1 MVQAAGFEPAKHYAE
16 DLEPSPFDHSG
27 TPAGVA
33 SISTLL
39 ILALQPRSRAKQ
51 GIVQESP
58 CTHRVRVPR
67 MMDDGSLPRL
77 SPSRLMAVD
86 RALDELARTQR
97 RSSIPV
103 ELPMP
108 NFWSAV
114 GQLVQHL
121 EAELGETVR
130 SEGMTAKAQLQS
142 RKLGVVRTAVKDL
155 TRNRLNAFTQHA
167 VLTNLIQ
174 SSEEGSISA
183 GVRPD
188 SIEWDKHDPSERVY
202 YTGIGRLVDKY
213 KHEVSWKALLS
224 NNWDTPAPPPMS
236 PVHTPLTE
244 FVPGSG
250 DEDSEVPVESSVSV
264 VSGPV
269 SHWEDPEYDEEDR
282 IREIDEFPE
291 IAPMGSSSVGDSSER
306 SQNEPDMRRILILQD
321 LEEPII
327 TEGGE
332 EITLTTGDIE
342 FCPSIIADTLIAA
355 GIAEAADL

>member
-1 MVQAAGFEPAKHYAE
+1 
-16 DLEPSPFDHSG
+16 
-27 TPAGVA
+27 
-33 SISTLL
+33 
-39 ILALQPRSRAKQ
+39 
-51 GIVQESP
+51 
-58 CTHRVRVPR
+58 

-77 SPSRLMAVD
+77 SASRLMAVD

-108 NFWSAV
+108 NFWDAV

-121 EAELGETVR
+121 EAELAETIR

-174 SSEEGSISA
+174 SPEDLRSSTGI
-183 GVRPD
+183 RPD
-188 SIEWDKHDPSERVY
+188 TIEWDKHDPSERVF
-202 YTGIGRLVDKY
+202 YTGIGHLVDKY
-213 KHEVSWKALLS
+213 RHEVSWKALLS
-224 NNWDTPAPPPMS
+224 NNWDSPAPPPMS
-236 PVHTPLTE
+236 SVHTPLTE
-244 FVPGSG
+244 FVPDSNKG
-250 DEDSEVPVESSVSV
+250 DGGEESNAPVVIDSEP
-264 VSGPV
+264 
-269 SHWEDPEYDEEDR
+269 HWEDPEYDEEDR

-291 IAPMGSSSVGDSSER
+291 IAPLGRGFVDESA
-306 SQNEPDMRRILILQD
+306 SQHQKDADMRRILILQD
-321 LEEPII
+321 LDDPII

>member
-1 MVQAAGFEPAKHYAE
+1 
-16 DLEPSPFDHSG
+16 
-27 TPAGVA
+27 
-33 SISTLL
+33 
-39 ILALQPRSRAKQ
+39 
-51 GIVQESP
+51 
-58 CTHRVRVPR
+58 
-67 MMDDGSLPRL
+67 MMEDGSLPRL
-77 SPSRLMAVD
+77 SANRLMAVD

-108 NFWSAV
+108 NFWDAV

-121 EAELGETVR
+121 EAELAETIR

-174 SSEEGSISA
+174 SPEDVRASA

-188 SIEWDKHDPSERVY
+188 AIEWDKHDPSERVF
-202 YTGIGRLVDKY
+202 YTGIGHLVDKY
-213 KHEVSWKALLS
+213 RHEVSWKALLS
-224 NNWDTPAPPPMS
+224 NNWDSPAPPPMS
-236 PVHTPLTE
+236 SVHTPLTE
-244 FVPGSG
+244 FIPDSDGGEVAEESNVTVII
-250 DEDSEVPVESSVSV
+250 DSEPN
-264 VSGPV
+264 
-269 SHWEDPEYDEEDR
+269 WEDPEYDEEDR

-291 IAPMGSSSVGDSSER
+291 IAPLGRGFVDETV
-306 SQNEPDMRRILILQD
+306 SQQQKDPDMRRILILQD
-321 LEEPII
+321 LDDPII
-327 TEGGE
+327 TEDGE

>member
-1 MVQAAGFEPAKHYAE
+1 M
-16 DLEPSPFDHSG
+16 
-27 TPAGVA
+27 
-33 SISTLL
+33 
-39 ILALQPRSRAKQ
+39 
-51 GIVQESP
+51 
-58 CTHRVRVPR
+58 HRVRVPS

-77 SPSRLMAVD
+77 SANRLMAVD

-108 NFWSAV
+108 NFWDAV

-121 EAELGETVR
+121 EAELAETIR

-174 SSEEGSISA
+174 SPEDVRASA

-188 SIEWDKHDPSERVY
+188 AIEWDKHDPSERVF
-202 YTGIGRLVDKY
+202 YTGIGHLVDKY
-213 KHEVSWKALLS
+213 RHEVSWKALLS
-224 NNWDTPAPPPMS
+224 NNWDSPAPPPMS
-236 PVHTPLTE
+236 SVHTPLTE
-244 FVPGSG
+244 FVPDSIKGEGGEESNAPVVI
-250 DEDSEVPVESSVSV
+250 DSEP
-264 VSGPV
+264 
-269 SHWEDPEYDEEDR
+269 HWEDPEYDEEDR

-291 IAPMGSSSVGDSSER
+291 IAPLGRGFVDGSA
-306 SQNEPDMRRILILQD
+306 SQQQKDADMRRILILQD
-321 LEEPII
+321 LDDPII

>member
-1 MVQAAGFEPAKHYAE
+1 MH
-16 DLEPSPFDHSG
+16 H
-27 TPAGVA
+27 
-33 SISTLL
+33 
-39 ILALQPRSRAKQ
+39 
-51 GIVQESP
+51 
-58 CTHRVRVPR
+58 VRVPR

-77 SPSRLMAVD
+77 SPNRLMAVD

-121 EAELGETVR
+121 EAELAETVR

-167 VLTNLIQ
+167 VLTNLVR
-174 SSEEGSISA
+174 SSDEGSVSS

-188 SIEWDKHDPSERVY
+188 AIEWDKHDPSERVY
-202 YTGIGRLVDKY
+202 YTGIGHLVDKY
-213 KHEVSWKALLS
+213 KHEVSWNALLS

-236 PVHTPLTE
+236 SVHTPLTE
-244 FVPGSG
+244 FVP
-250 DEDSEVPVESSVSV
+250 DSKEEFVESVVSV
-264 VSGPV
+264 VSEPV

-291 IAPMGSSSVGDSSER
+291 ISPVGSGPLGNSSSD
-306 SQNEPDMRRILILQD
+306 QQKDPDMRRILILQD
-321 LEEPII
+321 LEDPII

>member
-1 MVQAAGFEPAKHYAE
+1 
-16 DLEPSPFDHSG
+16 
-27 TPAGVA
+27 
-33 SISTLL
+33 
-39 ILALQPRSRAKQ
+39 
-51 GIVQESP
+51 
-58 CTHRVRVPR
+58 

-77 SPSRLMAVD
+77 SANHLMAVD

-103 ELPMP
+103 VLPMP
-108 NFWSAV
+108 NFWDAV

-121 EAELGETVR
+121 EAELAETIR

-174 SSEEGSISA
+174 SSDEVRASA
-183 GVRPD
+183 VVRPD
-188 SIEWDKHDPSERVY
+188 TIEWDKHDPSERVF
-202 YTGIGRLVDKY
+202 YTGIGHLVDKY

-236 PVHTPLTE
+236 SVHTPLTE
-244 FVPGSG
+244 FVPDSSEVEVQ
-250 DEDSEVPVESSVSV
+250 EDSSVPSTIDSE
-264 VSGPV
+264 P
-269 SHWEDPEYDEEDR
+269 HWEDPEYDEEDR

-291 IAPMGSSSVGDSSER
+291 IASSGRGSVGESV
-306 SQNEPDMRRILILQD
+306 SQQQKDPDMRRILILQD
-321 LEEPII
+321 LDDPII

-332 EITLTTGDIE
+332 EITLTSGDIE

>member
-1 MVQAAGFEPAKHYAE
+1 M
-16 DLEPSPFDHSG
+16 
-27 TPAGVA
+27 
-33 SISTLL
+33 
-39 ILALQPRSRAKQ
+39 
-51 GIVQESP
+51 
-58 CTHRVRVPR
+58 HRVRVPS

-77 SPSRLMAVD
+77 SANRLMAVD

-108 NFWSAV
+108 NFWDAV

-121 EAELGETVR
+121 EAELAETIR

-174 SSEEGSISA
+174 SPEDVRASA
-183 GVRPD
+183 GIRPD
-188 SIEWDKHDPSERVY
+188 TIEWEKHDPSERVF
-202 YTGIGRLVDKY
+202 YTGIGHLVDKY

-224 NNWDTPAPPPMS
+224 NNWDSPAPPPMS
-236 PVHTPLTE
+236 SVHTPLTE
-244 FVPGSG
+244 FVPDSNGGKVAEES
-250 DEDSEVPVESSVSV
+250 DAPVVIDSEP
-264 VSGPV
+264 
-269 SHWEDPEYDEEDR
+269 HWEDPEYDEEDR

-291 IAPMGSSSVGDSSER
+291 ISPLGRGSVDESV
-306 SQNEPDMRRILILQD
+306 SQQQKDPDMRRVLILKD
-321 LEEPII
+321 LDDPII
-327 TEGGE
+327 TEEGE

>member
-1 MVQAAGFEPAKHYAE
+1 M
-16 DLEPSPFDHSG
+16 
-27 TPAGVA
+27 
-33 SISTLL
+33 
-39 ILALQPRSRAKQ
+39 
-51 GIVQESP
+51 
-58 CTHRVRVPR
+58 HRVRVPS

-77 SPSRLMAVD
+77 SANRLMAVD

-108 NFWSAV
+108 NFWDAV

-121 EAELGETVR
+121 EAELAETIR

-174 SSEEGSISA
+174 SPEDARASTGIM
-183 GVRPD
+183 PD
-188 SIEWDKHDPSERVY
+188 TIEWDKHDPSERVF
-202 YTGIGRLVDKY
+202 YTGIGHLVDKY
-213 KHEVSWKALLS
+213 RHEVSWKALLS
-224 NNWDTPAPPPMS
+224 NNWDSPAPPPMS
-236 PVHTPLTE
+236 SVHTPLTE
-244 FVPGSG
+244 FVPDSNKG
-250 DEDSEVPVESSVSV
+250 DGGEESNAPVVIDSEP
-264 VSGPV
+264 
-269 SHWEDPEYDEEDR
+269 HWEDPEYDEEDR

-291 IAPMGSSSVGDSSER
+291 IAPLGRGFVDESA
-306 SQNEPDMRRILILQD
+306 SQHQKDADMRRILILQD
-321 LEEPII
+321 LDDPII

>member
-1 MVQAAGFEPAKHYAE
+1 M
-16 DLEPSPFDHSG
+16 
-27 TPAGVA
+27 
-33 SISTLL
+33 
-39 ILALQPRSRAKQ
+39 
-51 GIVQESP
+51 
-58 CTHRVRVPR
+58 HRVRVPG
-67 MMDDGSLPRL
+67 MMEDGSLPRL
-77 SPSRLMAVD
+77 SANRLMAVD

-108 NFWSAV
+108 NFWDAV

-121 EAELGETVR
+121 EAELAETIR

-174 SSEEGSISA
+174 SPEDVRASA

-188 SIEWDKHDPSERVY
+188 AIEWDKHDPSERVF
-202 YTGIGRLVDKY
+202 YTGIGHLVDKY
-213 KHEVSWKALLS
+213 RHEVSWKALLS
-224 NNWDTPAPPPMS
+224 NNWDSPAPPPMS
-236 PVHTPLTE
+236 SVHTPLTE
-244 FVPGSG
+244 FIPDSDGGEVAEESNVTVII
-250 DEDSEVPVESSVSV
+250 DSEPN
-264 VSGPV
+264 
-269 SHWEDPEYDEEDR
+269 WEDPEYDEEDR

-291 IAPMGSSSVGDSSER
+291 IAPLGRGFVDETV
-306 SQNEPDMRRILILQD
+306 SQQQKDPDMRRILILQD
-321 LEEPII
+321 LDDPII
-327 TEGGE
+327 TEDGE

>member
-1 MVQAAGFEPAKHYAE
+1 M
-16 DLEPSPFDHSG
+16 
-27 TPAGVA
+27 
-33 SISTLL
+33 
-39 ILALQPRSRAKQ
+39 
-51 GIVQESP
+51 
-58 CTHRVRVPR
+58 HRVRVPS

-77 SPSRLMAVD
+77 SANRLMAVD

-108 NFWSAV
+108 NFWDAV

-121 EAELGETVR
+121 EAELAETIR

-174 SSEEGSISA
+174 SSEDLRSSTGI
-183 GVRPD
+183 RPD
-188 SIEWDKHDPSERVY
+188 TIEWDKHDPSERVF
-202 YTGIGRLVDKY
+202 YTGIGHLVDKY
-213 KHEVSWKALLS
+213 RHEVSWKALLS
-224 NNWDTPAPPPMS
+224 NNWDSPAPPPMS
-236 PVHTPLTE
+236 SVHTPLTE
-244 FVPGSG
+244 FVPDSNKG
-250 DEDSEVPVESSVSV
+250 DGGEESNAPVVIDSEP
-264 VSGPV
+264 
-269 SHWEDPEYDEEDR
+269 HWEDPEYDEEDR

-291 IAPMGSSSVGDSSER
+291 IAPLGRGFVDESA
-306 SQNEPDMRRILILQD
+306 SQHQKDADMRRILILQD
-321 LEEPII
+321 LDDPII

>member
-1 MVQAAGFEPAKHYAE
+1 M
-16 DLEPSPFDHSG
+16 
-27 TPAGVA
+27 
-33 SISTLL
+33 
-39 ILALQPRSRAKQ
+39 
-51 GIVQESP
+51 
-58 CTHRVRVPR
+58 HRVRVPR

-77 SPSRLMAVD
+77 SPNRLMAVD

-121 EAELGETVR
+121 EAELAETVR

-155 TRNRLNAFTQHA
+155 TRNRLNAFTQHS
-167 VLTNLIQ
+167 VLTNLVR
-174 SSEEGSISA
+174 SSEEGSFST

-202 YTGIGRLVDKY
+202 YTGIGHLVDKY
-213 KHEVSWKALLS
+213 KHEVSWNALLS

-236 PVHTPLTE
+236 SVHTPLTE
-244 FVPGSG
+244 FVPDSR
-250 DEDSEVPVESSVSV
+250 DEVVESVVPVAPE
-264 VSGPV
+264 PV

-291 IAPMGSSSVGDSSER
+291 IAPVRSGTAENSSSEQQKDS
-306 SQNEPDMRRILILQD
+306 DMRRILILQD
-321 LEEPII
+321 LEDPII

>member
-1 MVQAAGFEPAKHYAE
+1 
-16 DLEPSPFDHSG
+16 
-27 TPAGVA
+27 
-33 SISTLL
+33 
-39 ILALQPRSRAKQ
+39 
-51 GIVQESP
+51 
-58 CTHRVRVPR
+58 
-67 MMDDGSLPRL
+67 
-77 SPSRLMAVD
+77 MAVD

-108 NFWSAV
+108 NFWDAV

-121 EAELGETVR
+121 EAELAETIR

-174 SSEEGSISA
+174 SPEDLRSSTGI
-183 GVRPD
+183 RPD
-188 SIEWDKHDPSERVY
+188 TIEWDKHDPSERVF
-202 YTGIGRLVDKY
+202 YTGIGHLVDKY
-213 KHEVSWKALLS
+213 RHEVSWKALLS
-224 NNWDTPAPPPMS
+224 NNWDSPAPPPMS
-236 PVHTPLTE
+236 SVHTPLTE
-244 FVPGSG
+244 FVPDSIKGEGGEESNAPVVI
-250 DEDSEVPVESSVSV
+250 DSEP
-264 VSGPV
+264 
-269 SHWEDPEYDEEDR
+269 HWEDPEYDEEDR

-291 IAPMGSSSVGDSSER
+291 IAPLGRGFVDGSAYQQQKDA
-306 SQNEPDMRRILILQD
+306 DMRRILILQD
-321 LEEPII
+321 LDDPII

>member
-1 MVQAAGFEPAKHYAE
+1 
-16 DLEPSPFDHSG
+16 
-27 TPAGVA
+27 
-33 SISTLL
+33 
-39 ILALQPRSRAKQ
+39 
-51 GIVQESP
+51 
-58 CTHRVRVPR
+58 

-77 SPSRLMAVD
+77 SANRLVAVD

-108 NFWSAV
+108 NFWDAV

-121 EAELGETVR
+121 EAELAETIR

-174 SSEEGSISA
+174 SPEDLRSSTGI
-183 GVRPD
+183 RPD
-188 SIEWDKHDPSERVY
+188 MIEWDKHDPSERVF
-202 YTGIGRLVDKY
+202 YTGIGHLVDKY
-213 KHEVSWKALLS
+213 RHEVSWKALLS
-224 NNWDTPAPPPMS
+224 NNWDSPAPPPMS
-236 PVHTPLTE
+236 SVHTPLTE
-244 FVPGSG
+244 FVPDSIKGEGGEESNAPVVI
-250 DEDSEVPVESSVSV
+250 DSEP
-264 VSGPV
+264 
-269 SHWEDPEYDEEDR
+269 HWEDPEYDEEDR

-291 IAPMGSSSVGDSSER
+291 IAPLGRGFVDGSA
-306 SQNEPDMRRILILQD
+306 SQQQKDADMRRILILQD
-321 LEEPII
+321 LDDPII

>member
-1 MVQAAGFEPAKHYAE
+1 M
-16 DLEPSPFDHSG
+16 
-27 TPAGVA
+27 
-33 SISTLL
+33 
-39 ILALQPRSRAKQ
+39 
-51 GIVQESP
+51 
-58 CTHRVRVPR
+58 HRVRVPS

-77 SPSRLMAVD
+77 SANRLMAVD

-108 NFWSAV
+108 NFWDAV

-121 EAELGETVR
+121 EAELAETIR

-174 SSEEGSISA
+174 SPEDLRSSTGI
-183 GVRPD
+183 RPD
-188 SIEWDKHDPSERVY
+188 TIEWDKHDPSERVF
-202 YTGIGRLVDKY
+202 YTGIGHLVDKY
-213 KHEVSWKALLS
+213 RHEVSWKALLS
-224 NNWDTPAPPPMS
+224 NNWDSPAPPPMS
-236 PVHTPLTE
+236 SVHTPLTE
-244 FVPGSG
+244 FVPDSIKGEGGEESNAPVVI
-250 DEDSEVPVESSVSV
+250 DSEP
-264 VSGPV
+264 
-269 SHWEDPEYDEEDR
+269 HWEDPEYDEEDR

-291 IAPMGSSSVGDSSER
+291 IAPLGRGFVDGSA
-306 SQNEPDMRRILILQD
+306 SQQQKDADMRRILILQD
-321 LEEPII
+321 LDDPII

>member
-1 MVQAAGFEPAKHYAE
+1 
-16 DLEPSPFDHSG
+16 
-27 TPAGVA
+27 
-33 SISTLL
+33 
-39 ILALQPRSRAKQ
+39 
-51 GIVQESP
+51 
-58 CTHRVRVPR
+58 

-77 SPSRLMAVD
+77 SANRLMAVD

-108 NFWSAV
+108 NFWDAV

-121 EAELGETVR
+121 EAELAETIR

-174 SSEEGSISA
+174 SPEDLRPSTGI
-183 GVRPD
+183 RPD
-188 SIEWDKHDPSERVY
+188 TIEWDKHDPSERVF
-202 YTGIGRLVDKY
+202 YTGIGHLVDKY

-224 NNWDTPAPPPMS
+224 NNWDSPAPPPMS
-236 PVHTPLTE
+236 SVHTPLTE
-244 FVPGSG
+244 FVPDSIKGEGGEESNAPVVI
-250 DEDSEVPVESSVSV
+250 DSEP
-264 VSGPV
+264 
-269 SHWEDPEYDEEDR
+269 HWEDPEYDEEDR

-291 IAPMGSSSVGDSSER
+291 IAPLGRGFVDGSA
-306 SQNEPDMRRILILQD
+306 SQQQKDADMRRILILQD
-321 LEEPII
+321 LDDPII

>member
-1 MVQAAGFEPAKHYAE
+1 
-16 DLEPSPFDHSG
+16 
-27 TPAGVA
+27 
-33 SISTLL
+33 
-39 ILALQPRSRAKQ
+39 
-51 GIVQESP
+51 
-58 CTHRVRVPR
+58 

-77 SPSRLMAVD
+77 SANRLMAVD

-108 NFWSAV
+108 NFWDAV

-121 EAELGETVR
+121 EAELAETIR

-174 SSEEGSISA
+174 SPEDLRSSTGI
-183 GVRPD
+183 RPD
-188 SIEWDKHDPSERVY
+188 TIEWDKHDPSERVF
-202 YTGIGRLVDKY
+202 YTGIGHLVDKY
-213 KHEVSWKALLS
+213 RHEVSWKALLS
-224 NNWDTPAPPPMS
+224 NNWDSPAPPPMS
-236 PVHTPLTE
+236 SVHTPLTE
-244 FVPGSG
+244 FVPDSIKGEGGEESNAPVVI
-250 DEDSEVPVESSVSV
+250 DSEP
-264 VSGPV
+264 
-269 SHWEDPEYDEEDR
+269 HWEDPEYDEEDR

-291 IAPMGSSSVGDSSER
+291 IAPLGRGFVDGSAYQQQKDA
-306 SQNEPDMRRILILQD
+306 DMRRILILQD
-321 LEEPII
+321 LDDPII

>member
-1 MVQAAGFEPAKHYAE
+1 M
-16 DLEPSPFDHSG
+16 
-27 TPAGVA
+27 
-33 SISTLL
+33 
-39 ILALQPRSRAKQ
+39 
-51 GIVQESP
+51 
-58 CTHRVRVPR
+58 HRVRVPG
-67 MMDDGSLPRL
+67 MMEDGSLPRL
-77 SPSRLMAVD
+77 SANRLMAVD

-108 NFWSAV
+108 NFWDAV

-121 EAELGETVR
+121 EAELAETIR

-174 SSEEGSISA
+174 SPEDVRASA

-188 SIEWDKHDPSERVY
+188 AIEWDKHDPSERVF
-202 YTGIGRLVDKY
+202 YTGIGHLVDKY
-213 KHEVSWKALLS
+213 RHEVSWKALLN
-224 NNWDTPAPPPMS
+224 NNWDSPAPPPMS
-236 PVHTPLTE
+236 SVHTPLTE
-244 FVPGSG
+244 FIPDSDGGEVAEESNVTVII
-250 DEDSEVPVESSVSV
+250 DSEPN
-264 VSGPV
+264 
-269 SHWEDPEYDEEDR
+269 WEDPEYDEEDR

-291 IAPMGSSSVGDSSER
+291 IAPLGRGFVDETV
-306 SQNEPDMRRILILQD
+306 SQQQKDPDMRRILILQD
-321 LEEPII
+321 LDDPII
-327 TEGGE
+327 TEDGE

>member
-1 MVQAAGFEPAKHYAE
+1 
-16 DLEPSPFDHSG
+16 
-27 TPAGVA
+27 
-33 SISTLL
+33 
-39 ILALQPRSRAKQ
+39 
-51 GIVQESP
+51 
-58 CTHRVRVPR
+58 

-77 SPSRLMAVD
+77 SANRLMAVD

-108 NFWSAV
+108 NFWDAV

-121 EAELGETVR
+121 EAELAETIR

-174 SSEEGSISA
+174 SPEDVRASA

-188 SIEWDKHDPSERVY
+188 AIEWDKHDPSERVF
-202 YTGIGRLVDKY
+202 YTGIGHLVDKY

-224 NNWDTPAPPPMS
+224 NNWDSPAPPPMS
-236 PVHTPLTE
+236 SVHTPLTE
-244 FVPGSG
+244 FIPDSDGGEVAEESNVTVII
-250 DEDSEVPVESSVSV
+250 DSEPN
-264 VSGPV
+264 
-269 SHWEDPEYDEEDR
+269 WEDPEYDEEDR

-291 IAPMGSSSVGDSSER
+291 IAPLGRGFVDETV
-306 SQNEPDMRRILILQD
+306 SQQQKDPDMRRILILQD
-321 LEEPII
+321 LDDPII
-327 TEGGE
+327 TEDGE

>member
-1 MVQAAGFEPAKHYAE
+1 
-16 DLEPSPFDHSG
+16 
-27 TPAGVA
+27 
-33 SISTLL
+33 
-39 ILALQPRSRAKQ
+39 
-51 GIVQESP
+51 
-58 CTHRVRVPR
+58 

-77 SPSRLMAVD
+77 SANHLMAVD

-108 NFWSAV
+108 NFWDAV

-121 EAELGETVR
+121 EAELAETIR

-174 SSEEGSISA
+174 SPEDLRSSTGI
-183 GVRPD
+183 RPD
-188 SIEWDKHDPSERVY
+188 TIEWDKHDPSERVF
-202 YTGIGRLVDKY
+202 YTGIGHLVDKY
-213 KHEVSWKALLS
+213 RHEVSWKALLS
-224 NNWDTPAPPPMS
+224 NNWDSPAPPPMS
-236 PVHTPLTE
+236 SVHTPLTE
-244 FVPGSG
+244 FVPDSIKGEGGEESNAPVVI
-250 DEDSEVPVESSVSV
+250 DSEP
-264 VSGPV
+264 
-269 SHWEDPEYDEEDR
+269 HWEDPEYDEEDR

-291 IAPMGSSSVGDSSER
+291 IAPLGRGFVDGSAYQQQKDA
-306 SQNEPDMRRILILQD
+306 DMRRILILQD
-321 LEEPII
+321 LDDPII

>member
-1 MVQAAGFEPAKHYAE
+1 
-16 DLEPSPFDHSG
+16 
-27 TPAGVA
+27 
-33 SISTLL
+33 
-39 ILALQPRSRAKQ
+39 
-51 GIVQESP
+51 
-58 CTHRVRVPR
+58 
-67 MMDDGSLPRL
+67 MMEDGSLPRL
-77 SPSRLMAVD
+77 SANRLMAVD

-108 NFWSAV
+108 NFWDAV

-121 EAELGETVR
+121 EAELAETIR

-174 SSEEGSISA
+174 SPEDVRASA

-188 SIEWDKHDPSERVY
+188 AIEWDKHDPSERVF
-202 YTGIGRLVDKY
+202 YTGIGHLVDKY

-224 NNWDTPAPPPMS
+224 NNWDSPAPPPMS
-236 PVHTPLTE
+236 SVHTPLTE
-244 FVPGSG
+244 FIPDSDGGEVAEESNVTVII
-250 DEDSEVPVESSVSV
+250 DSEPN
-264 VSGPV
+264 
-269 SHWEDPEYDEEDR
+269 WEDPEYDEEDR

-291 IAPMGSSSVGDSSER
+291 IAPLGRGFVDETV
-306 SQNEPDMRRILILQD
+306 SQQQKDPDMRRILILQD
-321 LEEPII
+321 LDDPII
-327 TEGGE
+327 TEDGE

>member
-1 MVQAAGFEPAKHYAE
+1 M
-16 DLEPSPFDHSG
+16 
-27 TPAGVA
+27 
-33 SISTLL
+33 
-39 ILALQPRSRAKQ
+39 
-51 GIVQESP
+51 
-58 CTHRVRVPR
+58 HRVRVPS

-77 SPSRLMAVD
+77 SANRLMAVD

-108 NFWSAV
+108 NFWDAV

-121 EAELGETVR
+121 EAELAETIR

-174 SSEEGSISA
+174 SPEDVRASA

-188 SIEWDKHDPSERVY
+188 AIEWDKHDPSERVF
-202 YTGIGRLVDKY
+202 YTGIGHLVDKY
-213 KHEVSWKALLS
+213 RHEVSWKALLS
-224 NNWDTPAPPPMS
+224 NNWDSPAPPPMS
-236 PVHTPLTE
+236 SVHTPLTE
-244 FVPGSG
+244 FIPDSDGGEVAEESNVTVII
-250 DEDSEVPVESSVSV
+250 DSEPN
-264 VSGPV
+264 
-269 SHWEDPEYDEEDR
+269 WEDPEYDEEDR

-291 IAPMGSSSVGDSSER
+291 IAPLGRGFVDETV
-306 SQNEPDMRRILILQD
+306 SQQQKDPDMRRILILQD
-321 LEEPII
+321 LDDPII
-327 TEGGE
+327 TEDGE

>member
-1 MVQAAGFEPAKHYAE
+1 
-16 DLEPSPFDHSG
+16 
-27 TPAGVA
+27 
-33 SISTLL
+33 
-39 ILALQPRSRAKQ
+39 
-51 GIVQESP
+51 
-58 CTHRVRVPR
+58 

-77 SPSRLMAVD
+77 SANRLMAVD

-108 NFWSAV
+108 NFWDAV
-114 GQLVQHL
+114 GQLVRHL
-121 EAELGETVR
+121 EAELAETIR

-174 SSEEGSISA
+174 SPEDVKASA
-183 GVRPD
+183 GIRPD
-188 SIEWDKHDPSERVY
+188 TIEWDKHDPSERVF
-202 YTGIGRLVDKY
+202 YTGIGHLVDKY

-224 NNWDTPAPPPMS
+224 NNWDSPAPPPMS
-236 PVHTPLTE
+236 SVHTPLTE
-244 FVPGSG
+244 FVP
-250 DEDSEVPVESSVSV
+250 DSNGGEISEESNAPVIIDSA
-264 VSGPV
+264 P
-269 SHWEDPEYDEEDR
+269 HWEDPEYDEEDR

-291 IAPMGSSSVGDSSER
+291 IAPLGRGSVDDSV
-306 SQNEPDMRRILILQD
+306 SQQQKDPDMRRILILQD
-321 LEEPII
+321 LDDPII

>member
-1 MVQAAGFEPAKHYAE
+1 
-16 DLEPSPFDHSG
+16 
-27 TPAGVA
+27 
-33 SISTLL
+33 
-39 ILALQPRSRAKQ
+39 
-51 GIVQESP
+51 
-58 CTHRVRVPR
+58 

-77 SPSRLMAVD
+77 SANRLMAVD

-108 NFWSAV
+108 NFWDAV

-121 EAELGETVR
+121 EAELAETIR

-174 SSEEGSISA
+174 SPEDVRASA

-188 SIEWDKHDPSERVY
+188 AIEWDKHDPSERVF
-202 YTGIGRLVDKY
+202 YTGIGHLVDKY
-213 KHEVSWKALLS
+213 RHEVSWKALLS
-224 NNWDTPAPPPMS
+224 NNWDSPAPPPMS
-236 PVHTPLTE
+236 SVHTPLTE
-244 FVPGSG
+244 FIPDSDGGEVAEESNVTVII
-250 DEDSEVPVESSVSV
+250 DSEPN
-264 VSGPV
+264 
-269 SHWEDPEYDEEDR
+269 WEDPEYDEEDR

-291 IAPMGSSSVGDSSER
+291 IAPLGRGFVDETV
-306 SQNEPDMRRILILQD
+306 SQQQKDPDMRRILILQD
-321 LEEPII
+321 LDDPII
-327 TEGGE
+327 TEDGE

>member
-1 MVQAAGFEPAKHYAE
+1 
-16 DLEPSPFDHSG
+16 
-27 TPAGVA
+27 
-33 SISTLL
+33 
-39 ILALQPRSRAKQ
+39 
-51 GIVQESP
+51 
-58 CTHRVRVPR
+58 

-77 SPSRLMAVD
+77 SASRLMAVD

-108 NFWSAV
+108 NFWDAV

-121 EAELGETVR
+121 EAELAETIR

-174 SSEEGSISA
+174 SPEDLRSSTGI
-183 GVRPD
+183 RPD
-188 SIEWDKHDPSERVY
+188 TIEWDKHDPSERVF
-202 YTGIGRLVDKY
+202 YTGIGHLVDKY
-213 KHEVSWKALLS
+213 RHEVSWKALLS
-224 NNWDTPAPPPMS
+224 NNWDSPAPPPMS
-236 PVHTPLTE
+236 SLHTPLTE
-244 FVPGSG
+244 FVPDSNKG
-250 DEDSEVPVESSVSV
+250 DGGEESNAPVVIDSEP
-264 VSGPV
+264 
-269 SHWEDPEYDEEDR
+269 HWEDPEYDEEDR

-291 IAPMGSSSVGDSSER
+291 IAPLGRGFVDESA
-306 SQNEPDMRRILILQD
+306 SQHQKDADMRRILILQD
-321 LEEPII
+321 LDDPII

>member
-1 MVQAAGFEPAKHYAE
+1 M
-16 DLEPSPFDHSG
+16 
-27 TPAGVA
+27 
-33 SISTLL
+33 
-39 ILALQPRSRAKQ
+39 
-51 GIVQESP
+51 
-58 CTHRVRVPR
+58 HRVRVPS

-77 SPSRLMAVD
+77 SANRLMAVD

-108 NFWSAV
+108 NFWDAV

-121 EAELGETVR
+121 EAELAETIR

-174 SSEEGSISA
+174 SPEDLRSSTGI
-183 GVRPD
+183 RPD
-188 SIEWDKHDPSERVY
+188 TIEWDKHDPSERVF
-202 YTGIGRLVDKY
+202 YTGIGHLVDKY
-213 KHEVSWKALLS
+213 RHEVSWKALLS
-224 NNWDTPAPPPMS
+224 NNWDSPAPPPMS
-236 PVHTPLTE
+236 SVHTPLTE
-244 FVPGSG
+244 FVPDSNNG
-250 DEDSEVPVESSVSV
+250 DGGEESNAPVVIDSEP
-264 VSGPV
+264 
-269 SHWEDPEYDEEDR
+269 HWEDPEYDEEDR

-291 IAPMGSSSVGDSSER
+291 IAPLGRGFVDESA
-306 SQNEPDMRRILILQD
+306 SQHQKDADMRRILILQD
-321 LEEPII
+321 LDDPII

>member
-1 MVQAAGFEPAKHYAE
+1 
-16 DLEPSPFDHSG
+16 
-27 TPAGVA
+27 
-33 SISTLL
+33 
-39 ILALQPRSRAKQ
+39 
-51 GIVQESP
+51 
-58 CTHRVRVPR
+58 

-77 SPSRLMAVD
+77 SANRLMAVD

-108 NFWSAV
+108 NFWDAV

-121 EAELGETVR
+121 EAELAETIR

-174 SSEEGSISA
+174 SPEDVRASA
-183 GVRPD
+183 GIRPD
-188 SIEWDKHDPSERVY
+188 TIEWDKHDPSERVF
-202 YTGIGRLVDKY
+202 YTGIGHLVDKY

-224 NNWDTPAPPPMS
+224 NNWDSPAPPPMS
-236 PVHTPLTE
+236 SVHTPLTE
-244 FVPGSG
+244 FIPDANEGEIAEESNVTVIT
-250 DEDSEVPVESSVSV
+250 DSEPN
-264 VSGPV
+264 
-269 SHWEDPEYDEEDR
+269 WEDPEYDEEDR

-291 IAPMGSSSVGDSSER
+291 IAPLGRGYVDETV
-306 SQNEPDMRRILILQD
+306 SQQQKDPDMRRILIIQD
-321 LEEPII
+321 LDDPII
-327 TEGGE
+327 TEEGE

>member
-1 MVQAAGFEPAKHYAE
+1 
-16 DLEPSPFDHSG
+16 
-27 TPAGVA
+27 
-33 SISTLL
+33 
-39 ILALQPRSRAKQ
+39 
-51 GIVQESP
+51 
-58 CTHRVRVPR
+58 

-77 SPSRLMAVD
+77 SANRLMAVD

-108 NFWSAV
+108 NFWDAV

-121 EAELGETVR
+121 EAELAETIR

-174 SSEEGSISA
+174 SSEEVRVSA
-183 GVRPD
+183 GMRPD
-188 SIEWDKHDPSERVY
+188 TIEWDKHDPSERVFY
-202 YTGIGRLVDKY
+202 AGIGHLVDKY
-213 KHEVSWKALLS
+213 KHEVSWNALLS
-224 NNWDTPAPPPMS
+224 NNWDTPAPPTMS

-244 FVPGSG
+244 FVP
-250 DEDSEVPVESSVSV
+250 DSNEEEEVPVDSSVPVAIDSV
-264 VSGPV
+264 A
-269 SHWEDPEYDEEDR
+269 HWEDPEYDEEDR

-291 IAPMGSSSVGDSSER
+291 IAPLGRGSGEESVAQQQKD
-306 SQNEPDMRRILILQD
+306 PDMRRILILQD
-321 LEEPII
+321 LDDPII

>member
-1 MVQAAGFEPAKHYAE
+1 
-16 DLEPSPFDHSG
+16 
-27 TPAGVA
+27 
-33 SISTLL
+33 
-39 ILALQPRSRAKQ
+39 
-51 GIVQESP
+51 
-58 CTHRVRVPR
+58 

-77 SPSRLMAVD
+77 SANRLMAVD

-108 NFWSAV
+108 NFWDAV

-121 EAELGETVR
+121 EAELAETIR

-174 SSEEGSISA
+174 SPED
-183 GVRPD
+183 VRASTGIMPD
-188 SIEWDKHDPSERVY
+188 TIEWDKHDPSERVFY
-202 YTGIGRLVDKY
+202 AGIGHLVDKY
-213 KHEVSWKALLS
+213 RHEVSWKALLS
-224 NNWDTPAPPPMS
+224 NNWDSPAPPPMS
-236 PVHTPLTE
+236 SVHTPLTE
-244 FVPGSG
+244 FVPDSNGGEVAEES
-250 DEDSEVPVESSVSV
+250 DAPVVIDSEP
-264 VSGPV
+264 
-269 SHWEDPEYDEEDR
+269 HWEDPEYDEEDR

-291 IAPMGSSSVGDSSER
+291 ISPLGRGSVDESL
-306 SQNEPDMRRILILQD
+306 SQQQKDPDMRRILILQD
-321 LEEPII
+321 LDDPII
-327 TEGGE
+327 TEEGE
-332 EITLTTGDIE
+332 EITLTAGDIE